1 MALKCHIPPARLV
14 VRSRDA
20 GRLGVHIREFGLV
33 GFQDRV
39 AVEPDC
45 DPGAGALDLDRVP
58 LGSRPRRVGG
68 RALVPMFVS
77 VVEFCEGTWSSARL
91 SVLGSGR

>member
-20 GRLGVHIREFGLV
+20 RRLGVHIREFGLV
-33 GFQDRV
+33 GLQDRL
-39 AVEPDC
+39 AVEPAC
-45 DPGAGALDLDRVP
+45 DPGPCALDLDRVP
-58 LGSRPRRVGG
+58 LGSRPRWVGG

-77 VVEFCEGTWSSARL
+77 IVEFGEGT
-91 SVLGSGR
+91 